1 MRAKV
6 ALFRARDD
14 AAASAARLRRHGF
27 SVACLPAIDIK
38 ALSGQPNRISYDAVV
53 ATSDKAFVSDVATDR
68 TSSLYVVGAR
78 TARAAEARGW
88 RLASPGMSHAAQLV
102 ETLKNRLRPGAR
114 VLYLAG
120 RDRKSLV
127 ETDLREGFAVEVIE
141 TYAAEA
147 RASWRP
153 AEARALSSCVAALHY
168 SRRSAELAV
177 NLARVSGQEGCFLA
191 MRHVCMSSDVAA
203 PLSALGAA
211 HLAIAE
217 TPDEP
222 ALFAALSREVG
233 RFPSLRASR
242 I

>member
-1 MRAKV
+1 MS
-6 ALFRARDD
+6 LAR
-14 AAASAARLRRHGF
+14 
-27 SVACLPAIDIK
+27 
-38 ALSGQPNRISYDAVV
+38 
-53 ATSDKAFVSDVATDR
+53 
-68 TSSLYVVGAR
+68 R
-78 TARAAEARGW
+78 TARVAEARGW
-88 RLASPGMSHAAQLV
+88 RVASPGMSHAAQLV

-127 ETDLREGFAVEVIE
+127 EADLREGFALEVIE

-177 NLARVSGQEGCFLA
+177 SLARVSGQEGCFLA

-203 PLSALGAA
+203 PLSAIGVA

-222 ALFAALSREVG
+222 ALFARYAAR
-233 RFPSLRASR
+233 RAGFFR
-242 I
+242 